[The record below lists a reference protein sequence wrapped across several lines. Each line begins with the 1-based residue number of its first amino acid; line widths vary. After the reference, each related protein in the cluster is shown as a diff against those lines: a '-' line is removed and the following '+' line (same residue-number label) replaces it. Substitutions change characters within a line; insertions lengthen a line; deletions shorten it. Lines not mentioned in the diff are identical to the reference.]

1 MGTCA
6 SAPTGDEKER
16 EKTKEIDLTIDR
28 LKEKENEIL
37 KLLLLGAGESGK
49 STLFKQMIQIYGKGF
64 DDGARALYTALV
76 FSNTLLS
83 MKQIIQQSRVLPET
97 LNTRMNPK
105 VEVSAKFIEEMKID
119 AQLDTDVASHIKYL
133 WEDPGVKATWANRHM
148 YQLTCSDGCHTFFD
162 SIMDIGKK
170 GYLPSYNDV
179 LRVRARTTGIV
190 ETSFECDGT
199 MFTMVDVGGQRNERR
214 KWFHCFSGVTAVIF
228 VAAIS
233 EYDQVLYEDNK
244 KNRMVETLDLFE
256 EICNSKWFSTTSTI
270 LFLNKEDLFRE
281 KITRVDMKCCF
292 PEYKGG
298 SNFDIATNF
307 LKEEFIK
314 RNHAPGKEIYVHVTC
329 ATDTYNIEFTFNA
342 VKDILVRRGLEEC
355 GLLT

>member
-1 MGTCA
+1 
-6 SAPTGDEKER
+6 
-16 EKTKEIDLTIDR
+16 
-28 LKEKENEIL
+28 
-37 KLLLLGAGESGK
+37 
-49 STLFKQMIQIYGKGF
+49 
-64 DDGARALYTALV
+64 LYTALV

-83 MKQIIQQSRVLPET
+83 MKQVIQQSRLLPEP
-97 LNTRMNPK
+97 LNTRMGSK
-105 VEVSAKFIEEMKID
+105 VEVSAKFIEEMKHDSVID
-119 AQLDTDVASHIKYL
+119 ADVASHIKYL
-133 WEDPGVKATWANRHM
+133 WEDSGIRNTWANRHLF
-148 YQLTCSDGCHTFFD
+148 QLTCSDGCHVFFE
-162 SIMDIGKK
+162 SIMDIGRK
-170 GYLPSYNDV
+170 GYVPSYNDV

-233 EYDQVLYEDNK
+233 EYDQVLYEDSK
-244 KNRMVETLDLFE
+244 KNRMMETLDLFE
-256 EICNSKWFSTTSTI
+256 EICNSKWFLTTSTI

-281 KITRVDMKCCF
+281 KIKRVDMTCCF

-298 SNFDIATNF
+298 TNFEIATNF
-307 LKEEFIK
+307 LKDVFMQ
-314 RNHAPGKEIYVHVTC
+314 RNHAAGKEIYIHVTC
-329 ATDTYNIEFTFNA
+329 ATDTSNIEFTFNA